1 MVTTLAYGLAGGML
15 SVVATAQCQ
24 QIAWRFLRLIGTVVL
39 AIACG
44 LTLWRWR
51 ALRLDPTSPFPPA
64 FWLGVALGVVAM
76 VIVLIAPLASRG
88 GRGFPIVCALGGVLG
103 LGAASL
109 SAIASV
115 SVIHAISLLGTV
127 MVVASQILGGLLLG
141 SITVSWLLGH
151 AYLTATKMTIA
162 PLRHFS
168 RVLFWAI
175 MLRIVFA
182 LLSVLT
188 AWIVG
193 SPSEPAVI
201 GQLGQAWLILL
212 LRVGVG
218 LVGVGVFAYMVT
230 DCVKRRATQSAT
242 GILYFGSL
250 FAYIGEMA
258 NQQLLLE
265 CGWPL

>member
-15 SVVATAQCQ
+15 CVIATAQCQ
-24 QIAWRFLRLIGTVVL
+24 QIAWRFLRLMGTVVL
-39 AIACG
+39 ALACG
-44 LTLWRWR
+44 LTLWHWR
-51 ALRLDPTSPFPPA
+51 ALRLDPISPFPPA
-64 FWLGVALGVVAM
+64 FWLGIALGVVAM

-88 GRGFPIVCALGGVLG
+88 GRGFPGACALGGMLG
-103 LGAASL
+103 LGAAGL
-109 SAIASV
+109 SAIAGISTT
-115 SVIHAISLLGTV
+115 HAISILGTALI
-127 MVVASQILGGLLLG
+127 VVSQILGGLLLG

-162 PLRHFS
+162 PLKHFS
-168 RVLFWAI
+168 RVLSLAI
-175 MLRIVFA
+175 MLRIVFM

-193 SPSEPAVI
+193 STAEPAVM
-201 GQLGQAWLILL
+201 GRLGQAWLILL
-212 LRVGVG
+212 LRVGIG
-218 LVGVGVFAYMVT
+218 LIGVGIFTYMVT
-230 DCVKRRATQSAT
+230 NCVKRRATQSAT

-258 NQQLLLE
+258 SQQLLLE

>member
-1 MVTTLAYGLAGGML
+1 
-15 SVVATAQCQ
+15 
-24 QIAWRFLRLIGTVVL
+24 
-39 AIACG
+39 
-44 LTLWRWR
+44 
-51 ALRLDPTSPFPPA
+51 
-64 FWLGVALGVVAM
+64 
-76 VIVLIAPLASRG
+76 
-88 GRGFPIVCALGGVLG
+88 
-103 LGAASL
+103 
-109 SAIASV
+109 
-115 SVIHAISLLGTV
+115 
-127 MVVASQILGGLLLG
+127 
-141 SITVSWLLGH
+141 
-151 AYLTATKMTIA
+151 
-162 PLRHFS
+162 
-168 RVLFWAI
+168 

-188 AWIVG
+188 AWMIG
-193 SPSEPAVI
+193 SESAI
-201 GQLGQAWLILL
+201 FKQLEQAWFILL

>member
-15 SVVATAQCQ
+15 IVVATARCR
-24 QIAWRFLRLIGTVVL
+24 QIAWRFLRLVGMIVL
-39 AIACG
+39 ALACG

-51 ALRLDPTSPFPPA
+51 ALRLDPASPMPPTI
-64 FWLGVALGVVAM
+64 WLGIALGAATV

-88 GRGFPIVCALGGVLG
+88 GRGFRIVCALGGMLG
-103 LGAASL
+103 LGATSL
-109 SAIASV
+109 SALATV
-115 SVIHAISLLGTV
+115 STTHTLSLLGTV
-127 MVVASQILGGLLLG
+127 MIVASQILGGLLLG

-151 AYLTATKMTIA
+151 AYLTATKMTTA
-162 PLRHFS
+162 PLRYFS
-168 RVLFWAI
+168 RVLFWVI

-188 AWIVG
+188 AWMIG
-193 SPSEPAVI
+193 SESAI
-201 GQLGQAWLILL
+201 FKQLEQAWFILL

>member
-1 MVTTLAYGLAGGML
+1 MVTTLAYGLAGGIL
-15 SVVATAQCQ
+15 SVIATAQCQ
-24 QIAWRFLRLIGTVVL
+24 QIAWRFLRLIGTIVL
-39 AIACG
+39 ALACG
-44 LTLWRWR
+44 LTLWHWR

-64 FWLGVALGVVAM
+64 FWLGIALGVVAM
-76 VIVLIAPLASRG
+76 VIVLIAPLAARG
-88 GRGFPIVCALGGVLG
+88 GRWFSSVCALGGMLG

-115 SVIHAISLLGTV
+115 STTHTMSLLGTV
-127 MVVASQILGGLLLG
+127 IVVASQILGGLLLG

-151 AYLTATKMTIA
+151 AYLTATKMTIT
-162 PLRHFS
+162 PLKHFS
-168 RVLFWAI
+168 RVLSWAI
-175 MLRIVFA
+175 MLRIVFV

-193 SPSEPAVI
+193 SNAEPAVMSR
-201 GQLGQAWLILL
+201 LGQAWLILL

-218 LVGVGVFAYMVT
+218 LIGVGIFAYMVT
-230 DCVKRRATQSAT
+230 DCVNRRATQSAT

>member
-1 MVTTLAYGLAGGML
+1 MVTTLVYGLAGGML
-15 SVVATAQCQ
+15 CVIATAQCQ
-24 QIAWRFLRLIGTVVL
+24 QIAWRFLRLMGAVVL
-39 AIACG
+39 ALACG
-44 LTLWRWR
+44 LTMWHWS
-51 ALRLDPTSPFPPA
+51 ALRLDPTASFPPA
-64 FWLGVALGVVAM
+64 FWVGIALGVVAM

-88 GRGFPIVCALGGVLG
+88 GRGFPCVCALGGMLG

-109 SAIASV
+109 SAMAGV
-115 SVIHAISLLGTV
+115 STTHTLSIMATAL
-127 MVVASQILGGLLLG
+127 VVVSQILAGLLLG

-162 PLRHFS
+162 PLKHFS
-168 RVLFWAI
+168 RVLSLAI

-188 AWIVG
+188 AWMVG
-193 SPSEPAVI
+193 AQSEPAI
-201 GQLGQAWLILL
+201 LSQLGQAWLILL

-218 LVGVGVFAYMVT
+218 LIGVGIFTYMVT
-230 DCVKRRATQSAT
+230 DCVNRRATQSAT